1 MKKDQGEGVLQS
13 QDALLRLSQVY
24 SLDFFL
30 KKHINS
36 SKQGVHDIY
45 LDLTYLLEISTDLLD
60 IAISC
65 KKFLTSCKL
74 AIISSQ
80 SFCVK
85 QTNFIKINITIT
97 LTDLLRISTYLQD
110 IESKFKRDYM
120 KFRVNFA

>member
-1 MKKDQGEGVLQS
+1 MCKKKKTVTLATPHPSKFSESMKKDQGEGVLQS
-13 QDALLRLSQVY
+13 QDTLLRLSQVY

-65 KKFLTSCKL
+65 KKILTSCKL
-74 AIISSQ
+74 DIISSQ
-80 SFCVK
+80 SFCVNK
-85 QTNFIKINITIT
+85 PIS
-97 LTDLLRISTYLQD
+97 LRLI
-110 IESKFKRDYM
+110 
-120 KFRVNFA
+120 